1 MTELLTE
8 RLRLRLPD
16 PEDYPEFE
24 ALMVSDRAKY
34 IGGPRTRGEAWRQFA
49 GEFGH
54 WQIRGFGMF
63 TICWRDTGA
72 SLGMVGPWYPI
83 DFPEKELGWFLW
95 PEAEGKGVA
104 YEAALEARRWV
115 FEDLGWE
122 TAVSY
127 IDQDNA
133 RSIQLAERLGAVPDP
148 DADRPD
154 PEDIVYR
161 HPRPEDL
168 S

>member
-1 MTELLTE
+1 
-8 RLRLRLPD
+8 
-16 PEDYPEFE
+16 
-24 ALMVSDRAKY
+24 MVSDRAKY
-34 IGGPRTRGEAWRQFA
+34 MGGPRTQGAAWRQFA
-49 GEFGH
+49 SEFGH

-63 TICWRDTGA
+63 TICWRDTGE
-72 SLGMVGPWYPI
+72 SLGMVGPWYPV
-83 DFPEKELGWFLW
+83 DFPEKEIGWFVW

-104 YEAALEARRWV
+104 HEAALEARRWV

-127 IDQDNA
+127 IDRENT

-148 DADRPD
+148 EAARPH

-161 HPRPEDL
+161 HPRPEARA
-168 S
+168 